1 MSSEEEIKCQTT
13 HLTTFAGGWVVA
25 PNTIDWNFVFSNAD
39 FFKNP
44 TLYVTE
50 IMIVIVY
57 IIAMI
62 WARRKDRQDLEQV
75 GFLLGD
81 LIKTIHR
88 HRS

>member
-1 MSSEEEIKCQTT
+1 M
-13 HLTTFAGGWVVA
+13 VA

-50 IMIVIVY
+50 IVIVLIY

-62 WARRKDRQDLEQV
+62 WARRKDRQDLQQV
-75 GFLLGD
+75 RCFLPFCNRMSTVKYLNKLSGT
-81 LIKTIHR
+81 LCGRELVRISQVT
-88 HRS
+88 